1 MGRVGEGKSS
11 LISAILGEME
21 KISGHVNVKVSLY
34 IYGRKTLGDIGLMR
48 ERARKKVLQR
58 NLTRD
63 G

>member
-21 KISGHVNVKVSLY
+21 KISGHVNVKVGLNN
-34 IYGRKTLGDIGLMR
+34 GRTTLGDKGLMR
-48 ERARKKVLQR
+48 ERAGKKVLKR
-58 NLTRD
+58 NLTWD